1 MMKKLYKRLIIG
13 TLLLTMGI
21 SISARIVA
29 VNSSLNTTVSKIEES
44 NKTFECNGIRMC
56 ISNHKIYDG
65 EELNKL
71 YDNELE
77 DVVDNYDILFNIS
90 LENTSHDIKQ
100 YNAVSS
106 GIMYG
111 YNSGGSVNP
120 YLYQYFN
127 QDSDGILVLK
137 SGEKR
142 TITLAFPY
150 EEYNSEIMYVV
161 SLYPENI
168 RIRLR

>member
-1 MMKKLYKRLIIG
+1 MMKKLYKRIIIG

-21 SISARIVA
+21 GVSARIVT
-29 VNSSLNTTVSKIEES
+29 VNSILNTTVSEIKES
-44 NKTFECNGIRMC
+44 NETLEYNGIKMC
-56 ISNHKIYDG
+56 ISNYKIYNG

-90 LENTSHDIKQ
+90 LENTSNDIKQ

-111 YNSGGSVNP
+111 YNSGGNVNP

-127 QDSDGILVLK
+127 QNSDGILELK
-137 SGEKR
+137 SGEKK
-142 TITLAFPY
+142 
-150 EEYNSEIMYVV
+150 NNYV
-161 SLYPENI
+161 SI
-168 RIRLR
+168 SIWRI

>member
-1 MMKKLYKRLIIG
+1 MMKKLYKRIIIG

-21 SISARIVA
+21 GVSARIVT
-29 VNSSLNTTVSKIEES
+29 VNSILNTTVSEIKES
-44 NKTFECNGIRMC
+44 NETLEYNGIKMC
-56 ISNHKIYDG
+56 ISNYKIYNG

-90 LENTSHDIKQ
+90 LENTSNDIKQ

-111 YNSGGSVNP
+111 YNSGGNVNP

-127 QDSDGILVLK
+127 QNSDGILELK
-137 SGEKR
+137 SGEKK

-150 EEYNSEIMYVV
+150 EEYNSEIMYIV

>member
-1 MMKKLYKRLIIG
+1 MMKKLYKRIIIG

-21 SISARIVA
+21 GGSARIA
-29 VNSSLNTTVSKIEES
+29 TVNSRLNTIVSKIEES
-44 NKTFECNGIRMC
+44 NETFEYNGIKMC
-56 ISNHKIYDG
+56 ISNYKIYNG

-71 YDNELE
+71 YNNELE
-77 DVVDNYDILFNIS
+77 DVVDDNDILFNIS
-90 LENTSHDIKQ
+90 LENTSNDIKQ

-111 YNSGGSVNP
+111 YNSGGNVNP

-127 QDSDGILVLK
+127 QDSDGILELK
-137 SGEKR
+137 SGEKK

-150 EEYNSEIMYVV
+150 EEYNSEIMYIV

>member
-56 ISNHKIYDG
+56 ISNYKIYDG

-90 LENTSHDIKQ
+90 LENTSH
-100 YNAVSS
+100 
-106 GIMYG
+106 GIM
-111 YNSGGSVNP
+111 
-120 YLYQYFN
+120 LFL
-127 QDSDGILVLK
+127 LVLCMVIIVEEVLILIYTNI
-137 SGEKR
+137 SIR
-142 TITLAFPY
+142 TLM
-150 EEYNSEIMYVV
+150 EYWY
-161 SLYPENI
+161 
-168 RIRLR
+168 